1 MPVLYRELPLSAQT
15 AYAELF
21 ERVQVAEA
29 TRSPAFLSGKIG
41 WKTIKGKRYAYWAF
55 KEIDGRKREY
65 YLGPEGPAIAEVVGL
80 ATVVFGYL
88 GGRSVKRL
96 IRREHP

>member
-1 MPVLYRELPLSAQT
+1 MEDKNTWRFAPTRGELWFWLWASIGGFALT
-15 AYAELF
+15 AVALV
-21 ERVQVAEA
+21 ERD
-29 TRSPAFLSGKIG
+29 I
-41 WKTIKGKRYAYWAF
+41 
-55 KEIDGRKREY
+55 
-65 YLGPEGPAIAEVVGL
+65 PEGPAIAEVVGL

>member
-1 MPVLYRELPLSAQT
+1 MTEKNPWRFGPTRGELWFWLC
-15 AYAELF
+15 
-21 ERVQVAEA
+21 
-29 TRSPAFLSGKIG
+29 TR
-41 WKTIKGKRYAYWAF
+41 
-55 KEIDGRKREY
+55 
-65 YLGPEGPAIAEVVGL
+65 LGGFALMGAALAVRGLPEGPAIAEVVGL

>member
-1 MPVLYRELPLSAQT
+1 LG
-15 AYAELF
+15 
-21 ERVQVAEA
+21 VAL
-29 TRSPAFLSGKIG
+29 TVRGI
-41 WKTIKGKRYAYWAF
+41 
-55 KEIDGRKREY
+55 
-65 YLGPEGPAIAEVVGL
+65 PEGPAIAEVVGL

>member
-1 MPVLYRELPLSAQT
+1 MEDRNRWRFGPTRGELWFWLCTSAGGF
-15 AYAELF
+15 ALIG
-21 ERVQVAEA
+21 VALA
-29 TRSPAFLSGKIG
+29 VRGL
-41 WKTIKGKRYAYWAF
+41 
-55 KEIDGRKREY
+55 
-65 YLGPEGPAIAEVVGL
+65 PEGPAIAEVVGL